1 MTPKKNTSSF
11 PIDMET
17 IDNIDKTLHD
27 PSRLKIIA
35 YLYSLKETDFTYL
48 KIQTGFSWGRLASHL
63 DKLQEVGYVE
73 LKKELIQKKRS
84 SKKTPRTYISLTNEG
99 RRAFDRYRNSMQ
111 QLLQL
116 GSEKSEG

>member
-1 MTPKKNTSSF
+1 MTPKKKTSSF

-17 IDNIDKTLHD
+17 IDEIDRTLHD

-48 KIQTGFSWGRLASHL
+48 KNQTGFTWGRLASHL
-63 DKLQEVGYVE
+63 EKLQKVGYVE
-73 LKKELIQKKRS
+73 LKKELVQKSKS
-84 SKKTPRTYISLTNEG
+84 SKKTPKTYINLTIKG
-99 RRAFDRYRNSMQ
+99 RRAFDKYKESIQ

-116 GSEKSEG
+116 DT

>member
-1 MTPKKNTSSF
+1 MTPKKKTSSF

-17 IDNIDKTLHD
+17 IDEIDRTLHD

-35 YLYSLKETDFTYL
+35 YLYSLEETDFTYL
-48 KIQTGFSWGRLASHL
+48 KNQTGFTWGRLASHL

-73 LKKELIQKKRS
+73 LKKELVQKRKS
-84 SKKTPRTYISLTNEG
+84 SKKTPRTYISLTIEG
-99 RRAFDRYRNSMQ
+99 RRAFDKYRDSMQ

-116 GSEKSEG
+116 GT